1 VHYALYSVTFNG
13 GTTMSVQITTAFV
26 EQYKSNVF
34 HLAQQK
40 GSKLRDAVR
49 TESIVGK
56 SHFFERIGSTAA
68 VKRTSRHADTPR
80 VDTPHSR
87 RKVTMDDYDWAD
99 LIDDSDKVRLLI
111 SPQSEYAKA
120 GAYAMGRTMDD
131 VIIAAATGN
140 AFGGVSGGST
150 IALPAG
156 QKIAHGS
163 TGLTIAKLISAKEK
177 LDAANVDPD
186 EARVLVCSA
195 KQISDLLG
203 TTQITSADFNSVK
216 ALVQGD
222 IDTFMGF
229 KFIRSE
235 RLGLDSNS
243 NRQVLA
249 FTNTSMGLA
258 LGKDIQTKISER
270 ADKNYSTQVY
280 LCMTIGATRVE
291 DEKVIEIACTE

>member
-1 VHYALYSVTFNG
+1 
-13 GTTMSVQITTAFV
+13 MSVQITTAFV

-49 TESIVGK
+49 TESVVGK

-235 RLGLDSNS
+235 RLGTDSNG

>member
-1 VHYALYSVTFNG
+1 
-13 GTTMSVQITTAFV
+13 MSVQITTASV

-186 EARVLVCSA
+186 EARTLVCSA

-203 TTQITSADFNSVK
+203 TTQITSSDFNSVK

-229 KFIRSE
+229 RFIRSE
-235 RLGLDSNS
+235 RLGTDSNGH
-243 NRQVLA
+243 RQVLA

-258 LGKDIQTKISER
+258 LGKDFQTKISER

-291 DEKVIEIACTE
+291 DEKVLEIACTE

>member
-1 VHYALYSVTFNG
+1 
-13 GTTMSVQITTAFV
+13 MSVQITTAFV

-163 TGLTIAKLISAKEK
+163 TGLTIAKLISAKET

-186 EARVLVCSA
+186 EGRTIVCSA

-203 TTQITSADFNSVK
+203 TTQITSSDFNSVK

-235 RLGLDSNS
+235 RLGTDSNG

-249 FTNTSMGLA
+249 FTNTSIGLA

-291 DEKVIEIACTE
+291 DEKVVEIACTE

>member
-1 VHYALYSVTFNG
+1 
-13 GTTMSVQITTAFV
+13 MSVQITTAFV

-99 LIDDSDKVRLLI
+99 LIDDSDKIRMLI

-249 FTNTSMGLA
+249 FTNTSIGLA

>member
-1 VHYALYSVTFNG
+1 
-13 GTTMSVQITTAFV
+13 MSVQITTAFV

-49 TESIVGK
+49 TESVVGK

-163 TGLTIAKLISAKEK
+163 TGLTIAKLISAKET

-235 RLGLDSNS
+235 RLGTDSNG

-249 FTNTSMGLA
+249 FTNTSIGLA

-291 DEKVIEIACTE
+291 DEKVVEIACTE

>member
-1 VHYALYSVTFNG
+1 
-13 GTTMSVQITTAFV
+13 MSVQITTAFV

-99 LIDDSDKVRLLI
+99 LIDDSDKIRMLI

-140 AFGGVSGGST
+140 AFGGVSGGSS
-150 IALPAG
+150 IPLPAG

-229 KFIRSE
+229 RFIRSE
-235 RLGLDSNS
+235 RLGLDGNS

>member
-1 VHYALYSVTFNG
+1 
-13 GTTMSVQITTAFV
+13 MSVQITTAFV

-186 EARVLVCSA
+186 EARTIVCSA

-203 TTQITSADFNSVK
+203 TTQITSSDFNSVK

-229 KFIRSE
+229 RFIRSE
-235 RLGLDSNS
+235 RLGTDSNG

>member
-1 VHYALYSVTFNG
+1 
-13 GTTMSVQITTAFV
+13 MSVQITTAFV

-163 TGLTIAKLISAKEK
+163 TGLTIAKLISAKET

-186 EARVLVCSA
+186 EARTIVCSA

-203 TTQITSADFNSVK
+203 TTQITSSDFNSVK

-235 RLGLDSNS
+235 RLGTDSNG

>member
-1 VHYALYSVTFNG
+1 VCYALYSVTFNG

-163 TGLTIAKLISAKEK
+163 TGLTIAKLITAKEK

-229 KFIRSE
+229 RFIRSE
-235 RLGLDSNS
+235 RLGLDGNS

-249 FTNTSMGLA
+249 FTNTSIGLA

>member
-1 VHYALYSVTFNG
+1 
-13 GTTMSVQITTAFV
+13 MSVQITTAFV

-186 EARVLVCSA
+186 EARTLVCSA

-203 TTQITSADFNSVK
+203 TTQITSSDFNSVK

-235 RLGLDSNS
+235 RLGTDSNG

>member
-1 VHYALYSVTFNG
+1 
-13 GTTMSVQITTAFV
+13 MSVQITTAFV

-163 TGLTIAKLISAKEK
+163 TGLTIAKLISAKET

-235 RLGLDSNS
+235 RLGTDSNG

-249 FTNTSMGLA
+249 FTNSSIGLA

-291 DEKVIEIACTE
+291 DEKVVEIACTE

>member
-1 VHYALYSVTFNG
+1 
-13 GTTMSVQITTAFV
+13 MSVQITTALV

-186 EARVLVCSA
+186 EARTLVCSA

-203 TTQITSADFNSVK
+203 TTQITSSDFNSVK

-229 KFIRSE
+229 RFIRSE
-235 RLGLDSNS
+235 RLGTDSNG

-291 DEKVIEIACTE
+291 DEKVLEIACTE

>member
-1 VHYALYSVTFNG
+1 
-13 GTTMSVQITTAFV
+13 MSVQITTAFV

-163 TGLTIAKLISAKEK
+163 TGLTIAKLISAKET

-235 RLGLDSNS
+235 RLGTDSNG

-291 DEKVIEIACTE
+291 DEKVVEIACTE